1 MNKGGIRQQYL
12 AIALAITII
21 LVLVTAG
28 FYLYTKSTWNDLSRE
43 QETVVQKANGM
54 DDLTDS
60 INSLFFRARGYY
72 AFQIDKELE
81 LAYKEIRHVQSSISQ
96 LRSFELSSKEQTLID
111 ELDAFLID
119 YETTSLPHAVAIVKA
134 NDYEGLRKLSTDGRN
149 DTVNRFIEYSHLY
162 NVEMKDGLAT
172 VLDKTTKQLNT
183 FFLLLILLGAIL
195 FTLGAWLIQRVL
207 SHIIRPI
214 EQMKSAADNYQNEQ
228 NFTFRPTERSDEI
241 GALSDSFSKMINIIQ
256 SNEQELVSQNEELLS
271 QQDELMDRQAK
282 LEDALSEVRYSKVRL
297 ERYNDLNHQLS
308 FSLDKQALA
317 DNVLD
322 YFDELY
328 SIDIGAF
335 WLPQNGE
342 HSLKGLTEE
351 MFNKFKKK
359 QLSYVHLRL
368 QSEPYFII
376 KRQADYEKGISTSQT
391 YVYDF
396 FTAIKDSKGRFSTA
410 ISLSRIGR
418 PFTKEDTHDIY
429 GLIKRVSLAVDRIMQ
444 YDIINR
450 ERTLNQNI
458 LDSVNESIQF
468 VSNTGIMEK
477 HNRALFGLLDLPTN
491 ELDDDLSKE
500 QWLQGFL
507 DKIHDQGQLQVF
519 FETSLASQADNVSQT
534 FYTIEGEISK
544 VMNVYSL
551 PVMIE
556 GNKAGTI
563 FVHRDITQEH
573 EINRMKTEL
582 VSTVSHELR
591 TPLSSVLGFTELL
604 LSREMDPAR
613 QKRYLETIHKEAKRL
628 TTLINDFLDLQR
640 MESGKQSYNMNKI
653 NILDIAQQTV
663 ELFPISDS
671 HSFKIID
678 NVTNSPVYADGDRLV
693 QVFTN
698 LFSNAIKFSPEG
710 GKITVSLSTEQDRVV
725 VSIKD
730 NGIGIPQNQVAHMF
744 EKFHRFDNSFSR
756 KIGGTGL
763 GLSICREIIEKH
775 EGTIWIESE
784 ENKGT
789 TVSFSLP
796 IKTMVANEMLSLN
809 APSVVIVEDDSSI
822 ALLLAEGLIMK
833 GFSVIH
839 HSEVDAAF
847 SYAKEQQPDCM
858 VIDLMLGNNQT
869 GWDLIRHL
877 KEETSTQQIPIIIS
891 SALEKQEQL
900 IEQFHVEHYMT
911 KPYPL
916 HELSETVLSALHNKD
931 GRILYPDSSR
941 NKKVT

>member
-1 MNKGGIRQQYL
+1 MKKGGIRQQYL
-12 AIALAITII
+12 AIALIITII

-28 FYLYTKSTWNDLSRE
+28 FYLYVKNSWNELSTE
-43 QETVVQKANGM
+43 QETVFDKANSI

-72 AFQIDKELE
+72 AFQNDRELE
-81 LAYKEIRHVQSSISQ
+81 LAYKEIHRVQKIITHI
-96 LRSFELSSKEQTLID
+96 RTYELSSEEQTLID
-111 ELDAFLID
+111 EIDAFLID
-119 YETTSLPHAVAIVKA
+119 YETTSLPNAIALVEA
-134 NDYEGLRKLSTDGRN
+134 NDYEGLRKLSNDGRT
-149 DTVNRFIEYSHLY
+149 DTVNQLVEYSHLY
-162 NVEMKDGLAT
+162 NDKMKDGL
-172 VLDKTTKQLNT
+172 VSVFGKTTTQLNN

-195 FTLGAWLIQRVL
+195 LTLGAWMIQRVL
-207 SHIIRPI
+207 SRIIRPI
-214 EQMKSAADNYQNEQ
+214 EQMKSAADSYQNEQ
-228 NFTFRPTERSDEI
+228 QFTFRPTKRSDEI
-241 GALSDSFSKMINIIQ
+241 GALSDSFAKMINIIQ

-271 QQDELMDRQAK
+271 QQDELVDRQLK
-282 LEDALSEVRYSKVRL
+282 MEDALSEARYSKVRL

-328 SIDIGAF
+328 SIDVGAF

-342 HSLKGLTEE
+342 HSLKGFSEE
-351 MFNKFKKK
+351 MFDEFKEN

-376 KRQADYEKGISTSQT
+376 KRQADYEKGISTSPT

-429 GLIKRVSLAVDRIMQ
+429 GLIKRVSLAVDRIIQ

-468 VSNTGIMEK
+468 VSKAGIMEK

-491 ELDDDLSKE
+491 QSDDELSKE

-507 DKIHDQGQLQVF
+507 DKTHDQGQLQVF
-519 FETSLASQADNVSQT
+519 FEASLSSQAESVSQT
-534 FYTIEGEISK
+534 FYTIEGEIPK

-604 LSREMDPAR
+604 LSRDMDPAR

-640 MESGKQSYNMNKI
+640 MESGKQSYNMSEI
-653 NILDIAQQTV
+653 NIFDIAQQTV

-671 HSFKIID
+671 HSFEIID
-678 NVTNSPVYADGDRLV
+678 NTTNSPLYADGDRLV

-710 GKITVSLSTEQDRVV
+710 GKITVSLVTEQDRVV

-730 NGIGIPQNQVAHMF
+730 NGIGIPQNQVVHMF
-744 EKFHRFDNSFSR
+744 EKFHRFDNSYSR

-775 EGTIWIESE
+775 EGSIWIESE

-789 TVSFSLP
+789 NVSFSLP
-796 IKTMVANEMLSLN
+796 IKTKVTNEMLSLN

-847 SYAKEQQPDCM
+847 NYAKEQQPDCM

-916 HELSETVLSALHNKD
+916 HKLSETVLTALHIKD

-941 NKKVT
+941 NRL